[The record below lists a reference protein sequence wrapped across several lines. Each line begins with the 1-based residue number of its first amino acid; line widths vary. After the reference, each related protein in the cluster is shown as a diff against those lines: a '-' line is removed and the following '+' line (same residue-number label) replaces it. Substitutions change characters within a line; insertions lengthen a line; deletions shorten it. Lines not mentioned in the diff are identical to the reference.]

1 MKKTAAEIANALTA
15 ALGTEA
21 VPEVQA
27 TPLMQALVVEAPHLV
42 NVCQYLRDTEG
53 LYFDM
58 LSLITAVDQRAEH
71 QRFGVYYT
79 LYSIP
84 YGHSLTLKVWLPEAA
99 PEVPTVCRV
108 WRAAEWHE
116 REAYDLMGIR
126 FTDHPDLRRMFLPD
140 DWPGHPLRKDYQT
153 PDTYHGLTVA
163 APA

>member
-1 MKKTAAEIANALTA
+1 MKQSAADIAALLTA
-15 ALGTEA
+15 AFGPEA
-21 VPEVQA
+21 VLEIQA
-27 TPLMQALVVEAPHLV
+27 TPLMQVLVVPATHLTSL
-42 NVCQYLRDTEG
+42 CRYLRDTEG

-58 LSLITAVDQRAEH
+58 LNLITSVDQRAEH
-71 QRFGVYYT
+71 QRFGVFYT

-84 YGHSLTLKVWLPEAA
+84 YGHSLTLKVWLTADA
-99 PEVPTVCRV
+99 PEVPTVCQI

-140 DWPGHPLRKDYQT
+140 DWVGHPLRKDYET